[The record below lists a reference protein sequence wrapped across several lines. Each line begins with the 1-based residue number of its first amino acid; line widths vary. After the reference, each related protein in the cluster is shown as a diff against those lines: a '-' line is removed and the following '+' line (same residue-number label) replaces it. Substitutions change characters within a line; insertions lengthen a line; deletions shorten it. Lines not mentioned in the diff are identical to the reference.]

1 MFEGAEPT
9 LWGRP
14 ALPRP
19 GPLCAG
25 GRGRGHMA
33 EGAEPMLRKEAKPR
47 PAPSGPRPLWA
58 GARGHGPG
66 CFCEAVRGQP
76 S

>member
-1 MFEGAEPT
+1 MAEGAEPT
-9 LWGRP
+9 LR
-14 ALPRP
+14 
-19 GPLCAG
+19 
-25 GRGRGHMA
+25 
-33 EGAEPMLRKEAKPR
+33 EEAKPR
-47 PAPSGPRPLWA
+47 PAPSALRPLWV